1 LPSRLGGI
9 KFVTLQKKDMK
20 CSINNKMPDQTIGI
34 TKIVRA
40 AKAQKQVEK
49 AVNMANAVSIANA
62 MSMKPLHHN
71 IILKKK

>member
-1 LPSRLGGI
+1 
-9 KFVTLQKKDMK
+9 MK
-20 CSINNKMPDQTIGI
+20 INKPMPDQTIGI

-49 AVNMANAVSIANA
+49 AMHMANA
-62 MSMKPLHHN
+62 MSMADAMKQGPLHHN

>member
-1 LPSRLGGI
+1 
-9 KFVTLQKKDMK
+9 MK

-49 AVNMANAVSIANA
+49 AVNMANAVNIANA